1 LDNGTDR
8 WVSGWACPGIL
19 PFSVTTFP
27 APSSLGPRLSAALQ
41 PFLLASRSPRIKA
54 IVVGSALIGLLIGI
68 NTTLLH
74 LRLDPLGDVRA
85 YYDAGARLNAGLPLY
100 EQPSTTN
107 DAGFYRYPPLLAIFF
122 RPLALL
128 PYETAAIIWEAMLL
142 IAFAATVLLLDPRKK
157 STLLLLGWLAAPI
170 GWSVVIGQ
178 AQVAVTFL
186 MTLGS
191 PLALAVASHI
201 KVFPALAAIFWI
213 GRRDWP
219 RLARFLAWAGLLLGV
234 SFVLEPAATIA
245 YLSFLS
251 LDQVGQ
257 VRSLSPYEIS
267 PALWALTVVLLGIVA
282 WKLAPTRYGWAAA
295 VTLSVF
301 ATPRLLMYQL
311 MTLLAVAGGP
321 RDRDAQGERAS
332 SPS

>member
-1 LDNGTDR
+1 
-8 WVSGWACPGIL
+8 VSGAI
-19 PFSVTTFP
+19 
-27 APSSLGPRLSAALQ
+27 Q
-41 PFLLASRSPRIKA
+41 PFLAASRSPRIRA
-54 IVVGSALIGLLIGI
+54 VVIGSALIGLLVGI
-68 NTTLLH
+68 NTTMLH
-74 LRLDPLGDVRA
+74 LRLDPLGDVPA

-142 IAFAATVLLLDPRKK
+142 MAFAATVLLLNPRKK

-170 GWSVVIGQ
+170 GWSLVIGQ

-186 MTLGS
+186 MTIGS
-191 PLALAVASHI
+191 PLALAVAGHI

-219 RLARFLAWAGLLLGV
+219 QLLRFLGWAALLLGV
-234 SFVLEPAATIA
+234 SFAIEPAATLA

-251 LDQVGQ
+251 LDQVGE

-267 PALWALTVVLLGIVA
+267 PALWALTVVLLAIGA

-295 VTLSVF
+295 VTLTVF

-311 MTLLAVAGGP
+311 MTLLAAAGGP
-321 RDRDAQGERAS
+321 RERDTQRGKAS
-332 SPS
+332 SSS

>member
-1 LDNGTDR
+1 
-8 WVSGWACPGIL
+8 VS
-19 PFSVTTFP
+19 
-27 APSSLGPRLSAALQ
+27 SAIQ
-41 PFLLASRSPRIKA
+41 PFLVASRSPRIRA
-54 IVVGSALIGLLIGI
+54 VVIGSALVGLLVGI

-107 DAGFYRYPPLLAIFF
+107 DAEFYRYPPLLAILF
-122 RPLALL
+122 RPLASL
-128 PYETAAIIWEAMLL
+128 PYETAAVIWEAMLL
-142 IAFAATVLLLDPRKK
+142 VAFAATVFALGPRKK
-157 STLLLLGWLAAPI
+157 STLLLLGWLAAPV
-170 GWSVVIGQ
+170 GWSLVIGQ

-213 GRRDWP
+213 GRRDWSQ
-219 RLARFLAWAGLLLGV
+219 LVRFLGWAALLLGV
-234 SFVLEPAATIA
+234 SFVLEPTATIA

-251 LDQVGQ
+251 LDQVGE

-267 PALWALTVVLLGIVA
+267 PALWALTVVLLAVAA
-282 WKLAPTRYGWAAA
+282 WKLAPTRFGWAAA
-295 VTLSVF
+295 VTLTVF

-311 MTLLAVAGGP
+311 MTLLAAAGGP
-321 RDRDAQGERAS
+321 RERAS
-332 SPS
+332 QAPPESTTT